1 MQTFLPYADFRETAS
16 VLDYRR
22 LGKQRVEAFQIFRAM
37 NGETKGWRNHPAT
50 LMWNGHETALAL
62 YAIAICDEWIA
73 RGYKDSMKPR
83 FVEILED
90 LAAPQQSTTF
100 PSWLGQEDFHK
111 SHQSNL
117 IRKFPEH
124 YKPLWPDV
132 PNDLEYVWPTPKPIV
147 DSLVLVV

>member
-37 NGETKGWRNHPAT
+37 NGETKGWRNHPAV
-50 LMWNGHETALAL
+50 LMWNGYETALAL

-73 RGYKDSMKPR
+73 RGYKDSMRPR
-83 FVEILED
+83 FQQMLED
-90 LAAPQQSTTF
+90 LEPALQTQTTF
-100 PSWLGQEDFHK
+100 PSWLGLEEFHK

-132 PNDLEYVWPTPKPIV
+132 PENLEYVWPVSRV
-147 DSLVLVV
+147 DKLVLVV

>member
-37 NGETKGWRNHPAT
+37 NGETKGWRNHPAV
-50 LMWNGHETALAL
+50 LMWNGYETALAL

-73 RGYKDSMKPR
+73 RGYKDSMRPR
-83 FVEILED
+83 FQQMLED
-90 LAAPQQSTTF
+90 LGPALQTQTTF
-100 PSWLGQEDFHK
+100 PSWLGLEEFHK

-132 PNDLEYVWPTPKPIV
+132 PENLEYVWPVSRV
-147 DSLVLVV
+147 DKLVLVV